1 MMQARGRPVSPPAR
15 ARGRTPGPRILIV
28 EDEPALL
35 RALRINLRAR
45 GYDVATA
52 STGRDGARPRRR
64 GSRRTPSSST
74 SGCPTWTAPR

>member
-1 MMQARGRPVSPPAR
+1 MTQARGRTDSPPAR
-15 ARGRTPGPRILIV
+15 LATPMSQRILIV

-52 STGRDGARPRRR
+52 PTGRRPSPRRSGGR
-64 GSRRTPSSST
+64 PTRCSST
-74 SGCPTWTAPR
+74 SASPTWTAPR